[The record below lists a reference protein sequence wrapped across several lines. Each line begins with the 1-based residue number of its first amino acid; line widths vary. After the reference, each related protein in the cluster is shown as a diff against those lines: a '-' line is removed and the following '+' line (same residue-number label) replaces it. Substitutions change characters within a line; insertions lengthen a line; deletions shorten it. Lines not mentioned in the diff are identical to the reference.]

1 MYQLVVFAIIYGIMM
16 FIWSFVYLNKSRDQ
30 VNQAF
35 LWFLSVILLWMVLS
49 VSNEYSNGS
58 LFGLLLKTVY
68 WLSMMNMSVFFL
80 FFIYRLIKR
89 PLDILFYMMVALN
102 TLTIVSRYFYPIDY
116 TDPTFWRLETPI
128 VAPLMSTVFSIP
140 AIVALYLVARQS
152 LIAQEPRERTQLRYF
167 LIGIGLALLVSVV
180 SEYLLPTVFHVN
192 TQLYLMHVA
201 ILIFVIFTFASIMK
215 YRFLN
220 IQSDYIFRKLFLNS
234 SDGIIIL
241 NRNQRIISINN
252 MAREV
257 LRDRELDSGDRIT
270 DYIADYNFATNYKQH
285 EVCVPNRDED
295 VYLSVTQ
302 YPIDTAAP
310 DSVKLLMITD
320 ITKRKMSQKR
330 KKEKLMEQSSIDTLT
345 GLFNK
350 QYFTDRF
357 CDAKYSRDG
366 SPLSMLFIDVDRFKA
381 INDQYGHI
389 AGDSVLKALAQS
401 LRSVLRQN
409 TDVIRFGGDEFIVI
423 LEDTDAADAYAVAER
438 IRLGAHDIDL
448 SGIAPGLSLTVSI
461 GLIEG
466 TKPAQEMLMKADL
479 AMYRSKSRGRDR
491 TTIFREDEGSDVFH
505 MKV

>member
-1 MYQLVVFAIIYGIMM
+1 MYQLVLFAIIYGIMM

-49 VSNEYSNGS
+49 VSNDYSNRTP
-58 LFGLLLKTVY
+58 FGLLLKTVY

-89 PLDILFYMMVALN
+89 PLDPLFYLMVALN
-102 TLTIVSRYFYPIDY
+102 TLTIVSRYLFPINY
-116 TDPTFWRLETPI
+116 ADPTFWRLDIPV
-128 VAPLMSTVFSIP
+128 VAPLMSAVFSIP

-152 LIAQEPRERTQLRYF
+152 MVAQDARQRTQLRYF
-167 LIGIGLALLVSVV
+167 LLGIGLALIVSVV

-201 ILIFVIFTFASIMK
+201 ILIFVVFTFASIMK

-257 LRDRELDSGDRIT
+257 LRDEALDSGDKIT
-270 DYIADYNFATNYKQH
+270 DYISDYNFATNYRQH
-285 EVCVPNRDED
+285 EVCVPTRDED
-295 VYLSVTQ
+295 VYLAVTQ

-310 DSVKLLMITD
+310 DAVKLLMITD
-320 ITKRKMSQKR
+320 ITKSKMSQKR
-330 KKEKLMEQSSIDTLT
+330 EKEKLIEKSSIDTLT

-350 QYFTDRF
+350 QYFIDRYYS
-357 CDAKYSRDG
+357 AKYSQGG
-366 SPLSMLFIDVDRFKA
+366 SPLSMLFIDVDHFKA
-381 INDQYGHI
+381 IND
-389 AGDSVLKALAQS
+389 
-401 LRSVLRQN
+401 
-409 TDVIRFGGDEFIVI
+409 
-423 LEDTDAADAYAVAER
+423 
-438 IRLGAHDIDL
+438 
-448 SGIAPGLSLTVSI
+448 
-461 GLIEG
+461 
-466 TKPAQEMLMKADL
+466 
-479 AMYRSKSRGRDR
+479 
-491 TTIFREDEGSDVFH
+491 
-505 MKV
+505 